1 MAKRLGIMGGTF
13 NPIHNGHLFVA
24 DIARRELDL
33 DEVRFIPTGDSPHKR
48 HVDVSGWQ
56 RLDMVRLAIAGH
68 EGFTASDMELRR
80 GGRSYTCDTVRQ
92 LHMTEPGSK
101 LFFIMGGDMLATFTT
116 WRNPDWIVHWADIAA
131 TPRPG
136 DDGERIRCVC
146 EYLRMEFTSEVHML
160 SQCGPDISS
169 TEIRRRVCAGEDI
182 CMLVPPDVEKYIL
195 ENGLYKAL
203 ETENDV

>member
-1 MAKRLGIMGGTF
+1 MAKRLGIMGGCTF

-56 RLDMVRLAIAGH
+56 RLAMVRLAIAGH

-116 WRNPDWIVHWADIAA
+116 WRNPELDSPLGRHRRHAPPGRRRRTH
-131 TPRPG
+131 TPRVRVPAHG
-136 DDGERIRCVC
+136 VYERGAYAKSVWAGHILHRDSQAGVRGRGHKYAGTAGCGK
-146 EYLRMEFTSEVHML
+146 VH
-160 SQCGPDISS
+160 
-169 TEIRRRVCAGEDI
+169 T
-182 CMLVPPDVEKYIL
+182 
-195 ENGLYKAL
+195 
-203 ETENDV
+203 